1 MNNDKI
7 RNIFICISYGTI
19 LMLTILTAYLLYL
32 SFYPFEIVKL
42 KKFEV
47 LDTQIKRG
55 ELLRYELDFEKK
67 KDFNSSIKYFLVDG
81 IIIQLEDY
89 GAQRHVGKY
98 KTLNARIVPTTVGK
112 GVYKMRIE
120 ITYKITA
127 WREVVYVWDSNTF
140 TIL

>member
-1 MNNDKI
+1 MNNNKI

-19 LMLTILTAYLLYL
+19 IMLTILAGYLLYL

-42 KKFEV
+42 KKFEI

-55 ELLRYELDFEKK
+55 ELLRYELDFVKK
-67 KDFNSSIKYFLVDG
+67 KNFTSNVKYFLVDG

-89 GAQRHVGKY
+89 GTQRSVGKHE
-98 KTLNARIVPTTVGK
+98 TLNARVVPTTVGR